1 MRRRADDA
9 RDSRS
14 APQRRCARGPRPPLG
29 ALALLGACA
38 SRPRKLARW
47 SHRCSARARHAL
59 AVTARARAIATGE
72 RAPRSGRPEGLQGEK
87 PGRVLTRACAAR
99 VRALSITNETA
110 RRRTNMLVA
119 YTVTLDLIR
128 LLRPIVEQIKMH
140 DAHLAAPLRRAAPNT
155 LAHLAEG
162 QRRAAGNKRR
172 AYETA
177 HGEARE
183 MLGCLDCALA
193 WGYATDDAQAR
204 VTLDRLLGLCW
215 GLTH

>member
-1 MRRRADDA
+1 MV
-9 RDSRS
+9 SHVTSTRS
-14 APQRRCARGPRPPLG
+14 ACARCH
-29 ALALLGACA
+29 GACA
-38 SRPRKLARW
+38 R
-47 SHRCSARARHAL
+47 HRF
-59 AVTARARAIATGE
+59 
-72 RAPRSGRPEGLQGEK
+72 GRESS
-87 PGRVLTRACAAR
+87 T
-99 VRALSITNETA
+99 
-110 RRRTNMLVA
+110 VA
-119 YTVTLDLIR
+119 LDLIR
-128 LLRPIVEQIKMH
+128 QLRPIVEQIKMH
-140 DAHLAAPLRRAAPNT
+140 DAHLADQLRRAATNT
-155 LAHLAEG
+155 LANLAEG